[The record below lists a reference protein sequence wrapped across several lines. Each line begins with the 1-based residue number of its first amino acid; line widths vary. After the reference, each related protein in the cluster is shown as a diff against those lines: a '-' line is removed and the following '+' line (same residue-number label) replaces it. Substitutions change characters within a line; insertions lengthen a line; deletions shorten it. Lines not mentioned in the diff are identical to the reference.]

1 MIWKITDNKDW
12 NYLSE
17 NFDWIA
23 EMQQTGQDSYFHGE
37 GNVAEHTK
45 MVLSRL
51 ENMPDFQS
59 LDEQSQEVLWAAALL
74 HDVEKRSTSV
84 LESDGH
90 ISSRGHARKGEHTVR
105 EILFR
110 DIPAP
115 VSIREQIA
123 GLVRYHDLPVWLM
136 ERPDSQKKLFEAAE
150 RIDTSLLKILSEA
163 DISGRLC
170 SDKDRLLEQVALFEM
185 YCKEQGCWGK
195 AKDFVTPHARFH
207 YFNTENAYSEYVPH
221 EKFGSKVIL
230 LSGLP
235 GMGKDYLLRNNYQ
248 DWAIIS
254 LDEIRRKHK
263 LSPTDSSA
271 TGWVVQQAKEQARNY
286 LRKGE
291 PFVWN
296 ATNITRLMRK
306 QLIDLFRTY
315 DAFVKIIYIEKP
327 YTTWIKQNLEREFPL
342 PQAALDKMLHKLE
355 IPQSWE
361 AQEVEYLC

>member
-12 NYLSE
+12 NFLTE
-17 NFDWIA
+17 NFDWVA
-23 EMQQTGQDSYFHGE
+23 DMQQTEQDSHFHGE

-45 MVLSRL
+45 MVLSCL
-51 ENMPDFQS
+51 EKLTDFQF
-59 LDEQSQEVLWAAALL
+59 LDEQSREILWTAALL

-84 LESDGH
+84 LEPDGQ
-90 ISSRGHARKGEHTVR
+90 ISSHGHARKGEYTVR

-115 VSIREQIA
+115 FPVREQIA
-123 GLVRYHDLPVWLM
+123 GLVRFHGLPVWLM
-136 ERPDSQKKLFEAAE
+136 ERPDAQKKLFEVAE
-150 RIDTSLLKILSEA
+150 RVNTKLLKILSEA
-163 DISGRLC
+163 DISGRIC
-170 SDKDRLLEQVALFEM
+170 SDKEQLLEQVAFFEM
-185 YCKEQGCWGK
+185 YCKEQGCWEK
-195 AKDFVTPHARFH
+195 AKDFATPHARFH
-207 YFNTENAYSEYVPH
+207 YFNTEDAYPDYVPH
-221 EKFGSKVIL
+221 EKFGSNVIL

-235 GMGKDYLLRNNYQ
+235 GMGKDHLLKSRYP
-248 DWAIIS
+248 DWAVIS
-254 LDEIRRKHK
+254 LDDIRRKHK

-271 TGWVVQQAKEQARNY
+271 TGWVVQQAKEQARIH

-291 PFVWN
+291 PFIWN

-327 YTTWIKQNLEREFPL
+327 YKIWVEQNREREFPL
-342 PQAALDKMLHKLE
+342 PQPVLDKMLHKLE
-355 IPQSWE
+355 IPQVWE